1 MPTDND
7 KSGNVSWREALA
19 TVGLALAIP
28 SMIAVPILFG
38 WWLDKK
44 LGTAPVLLIIGL
56 VVGLLST
63 AFDVYKL
70 LQRFGQ
76 FK

>member
-1 MPTDND
+1 MPPKPENGSD
-7 KSGNVSWREALA
+7 GSWRQALA

-28 SMIAVPILFG
+28 SMIAVPALFG
-38 WWLDKK
+38 WWLDNKY
-44 LGTAPVLLIIGL
+44 GTSPRWLIVFLL
-56 VVGLLST
+56 VGLIST
-63 AFDVYKL
+63 AIDIYKL